1 MSLADEFTAR
11 QNGIPRKR
19 PPTIAP
25 RDATATKAPDPVLDK
40 LTAKEAVSRKSL
52 SRVANAMYGHDLDPG
67 YLSAPLGGQL
77 DSDFRAGVADNGT
90 AEGRARAERI
100 DQQRDNAMN
109 VDAKA
114 STLSSALRAYKK
126 NRGPR

>member
-40 LTAKEAVSRKSL
+40 LTAKEAVSRASL
-52 SRVANAMYGHDLDPG
+52 NRVTQGMYGEPMAPG
-67 YLSAPLGGQL
+67 YVSAPLGGQL
-77 DSDFRAGVADNGT
+77 DSDFKAAVADDGSV
-90 AEGRARAERI
+90 EGRARAERI
-100 DQQRDNAMN
+100 DQRRDNAMH

-114 STLSSALRAYKK
+114 KALASALGAYKK